1 MIYLYTGTPGSGKS
15 LDVANEIYKANL
27 INKTVICNFPIN
39 EKALKKRKNK
49 ESFIYKNNLE
59 LSPKYLI
66 DFSKE
71 NCVKGKENQVLLII
85 DEAQVL
91 FNAREWNVK
100 DRKEWCEF
108 FQLHRH
114 YGYKIILVTQFDRLI
129 DRQIRS
135 LVEYEIIHRKLN
147 NYGFVGSLLGIVTL
161 STLFVRIEY
170 WYGMKQKISSSFYRG
185 NKRLYKLYDSY
196 ISFNEEQTEDN
207 IKKIE
212 DQEEQ
217 VINYEKKSLQ
227 KKKNIKKDIKINN
240 QDNNLQ
246 YLTPT
251 FIPDQED
258 EDFSYMF
265 LEI

>member
-1 MIYLYTGTPGSGKS
+1 MIYLYSGTPGSGKS

-39 EKALKKRKNK
+39 TNALKKRKNK
-49 ESFIYKNNLE
+49 DSFIYKNNLE
-59 LSPKYLI
+59 LTPQFLI
-66 DFSKE
+66 DYSIN

-100 DRKEWCEF
+100 DRKEWCQF

-135 LVEYEIIHRKLN
+135 LVEYEIVHRKLN
-147 NYGFVGSLLGIVTL
+147 NYGFLGSLIGLLTL
-161 STLFVRIEY
+161 STLFVRVEY

-185 NKRLYKLYDSY
+185 NKRLYRLYDSY
-196 ISFNEEQTEDN
+196 ISFNSNTEQKDF
-207 IKKIE
+207 
-212 DQEEQ
+212 QEEC
-217 VINYEKKSLQ
+217 IKNEND
-227 KKKNIKKDIKINN
+227 KKNNKTNNIQNFQQTNKYNSENDLDDDFLYIN
-240 QDNNLQ
+240 
-246 YLTPT
+246 
-251 FIPDQED
+251 I
-258 EDFSYMF
+258 
-265 LEI
+265 I